1 MTESNMV
8 KKRKGEMSLVTWIK
22 NRVKKNENYNIFTS
36 GPTGSGK
43 SYTNLALA
51 YKLDPNFDP
60 ETQIVFSFKE
70 LLRTIRMFNNDIK
83 EEPIEHLVLEEKYD

>member
-22 NRVKKNENYNIFTS
+22 NRVRKNENANIFTS
-36 GPTGSGK
+36 GATGSGK
-43 SYTNLALA
+43 SYANLALA

-60 ETQIVFSFKE
+60 DTQIVFSFKE
-70 LLRTIRMFNNDIK
+70 LLRTIRTFNNDIK
-83 EEPIEHLVLEEKYD
+83 EEPLEHLIPEDNND